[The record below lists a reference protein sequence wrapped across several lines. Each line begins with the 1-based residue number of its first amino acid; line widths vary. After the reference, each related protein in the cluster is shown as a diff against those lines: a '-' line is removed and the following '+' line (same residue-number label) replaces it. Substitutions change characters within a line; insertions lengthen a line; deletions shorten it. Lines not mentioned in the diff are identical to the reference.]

1 MRRKAALFAKRLTAT
16 TLACR
21 TTCSFYL
28 FGMIMIGLIPWLRI
42 EPRAEPVNPLERAR
56 LRGEVRPGIP
66 HLDADDAMGNS
77 ILLTTILAD
86 RERAKTCTA
95 RPRFFAIRLGA
106 EGRLSRVRF
115 GKRTVCQLQQLKEIS
130 MAQADGSGR
139 ALGEVAAFILGR
151 RIPGGSD
158 VDVTRLVIPPFSFS
172 SDSVT
177 FPRADL
183 GPLQEGEQMIGTYHT
198 HPDGDVEEGVP
209 SEVDLRFMETG
220 YIDFHG
226 QVGTLKRPRPG
237 LDWLFDIIEPRDGDW
252 NIFAHDQERLRNLL
266 DLCQSH
272 GPTDTICP
280 VDELRIS
287 GSPYYLLTRFYEE
300 TKSDS
305 IYF

>member
-1 MRRKAALFAKRLTAT
+1 MPRKAATFNHALAAT

-42 EPRAEPVNPLERAR
+42 EPRADPVRPIDRAR

-66 HLDADDAMGNS
+66 RLSADDAMANS
-77 ILLTTILAD
+77 ILLTATLAD
-86 RERAKTCTA
+86 IERTAPCTA
-95 RPRFFAIRLGA
+95 RPRFFAIRLGTS
-106 EGRLSRVRF
+106 GRLSRVRF
-115 GKRTVCQLQQLKEIS
+115 GRRTVCQLQRLKEIS
-130 MAQADGSGR
+130 MAQAEGSGR
-139 ALGEVAAFILGR
+139 TLGEVAAFILGR

-158 VDVTRLVIPPFSFS
+158 VDVTRIVVPPFRFS
-172 SDSVT
+172 SDSVS
-177 FPRADL
+177 FPLADL
-183 GPLQEGEQMIGTYHT
+183 GPLQAGEQMIGTYHT

-226 QVGTLKRPRPG
+226 QVGMLKKPRPG
-237 LDWLFDIIEPRDGDW
+237 LDWLFDIVEPRDGDW
-252 NIFAHDQERLRNLL
+252 NIFAHDKERLSELL
-266 DLCQSH
+266 DLCKARS
-272 GPTDTICP
+272 GAEATCP

-300 TKSDS
+300 SRPDTV
-305 IYF
+305 YF